1 MFLPKDTAFKKNTEE
16 EKTTA
21 EDIPARKSAKD

>member
-16 EKTTA
+16 ERTTA
-21 EDIPARKSAKD
+21 EDIPARKFARD